1 MHAIGRYRLGPLHG
15 NTPGGRLAF
24 YPPSSSLLTMRGAAS
39 ACLRGTTVAL
49 ATLGGV
55 FSAPLL
61 ENAQP
66 NVLLE
71 GMNRGNNPKHMRASG
86 NGYWFEAFPHSK
98 VPTSSLFI
106 IIVAAGIS
114 VVFLLATMV
123 MIALNSLRQSRTS
136 KERADAIS
144 KLRVLGVRSE
154 KDVPPPPQHDE
165 ENVVPLAAEPMPAP
179 DSTGTL
185 HTMRSGSGMPSDSED
200 ERADSKE
207 SYMRPSGT
215 QESLP
220 TSGPKKVKD
229 ANEIAG
235 PIVPVLRSEDPG
247 LSTDEEAET
256 EEESEEEPE
265 EDGYGE
271 YQYNG
276 PTDKAPA
283 YDMEPPTEPV
293 SVPGAAPVAQPT
305 VTFAQDT
312 VATERYD
319 LPPPI
324 PGSATVA
331 NEIPTAQGPA
341 STEAAVPHSAE
352 EHNSATVPNYVP

>member
-1 MHAIGRYRLGPLHG
+1 MHAIGRYRPGPLHG
-15 NTPGGRLAF
+15 NTPGGRLVF
-24 YPPSSSLLTMRGAAS
+24 HPPSSSLSTMRGADS
-39 ACLRGTTVAL
+39 ICLRGTVVAL

-61 ENAQP
+61 EDAQP

-71 GMNRGNNPKHMRASG
+71 GMNRGNNPKHMRSSD

-106 IIVAAGIS
+106 IILAAGIS
-114 VVFLLATMV
+114 VVFLLTSMV
-123 MIALNSLRQSRTS
+123 MTALNSLRQSGTH
-136 KERADAIS
+136 KERADAIA
-144 KLRVLGVRSE
+144 KLRVLGVRNE
-154 KDVPPPPQHDE
+154 KDVPLPPQHDE
-165 ENVVPLAAEPMPAP
+165 ENVVPLAAEPMAAP
-179 DSTGTL
+179 GSMGTL
-185 HTMRSGSGMPSDSED
+185 STMRSGSGVPSDSDD
-200 ERADSKE
+200 EHADSKE

-215 QESLP
+215 QESVP
-220 TSGPKKVKD
+220 TSGPKKAKD

-247 LSTDEEAET
+247 LSSDEEAESEEE
-256 EEESEEEPE
+256 EEESE

-283 YDMEPPTEPV
+283 YDLEPPAEPV

-312 VATERYD
+312 ATTERYD

-331 NEIPTAQGPA
+331 NEIPTTQGA
-341 STEAAVPHSAE
+341 TNTEVPHSAA
-352 EHNSATVPNYVP
+352 EHENATVPNYVP